1 MTEPGDQS
9 SATATPAETAKVA
22 APLRGLLS
30 DPGFLRIWIVGALV
44 GTIRWLEVLAVG
56 VYTYQATG
64 SPFIVATMLFARMVP
79 TMLLGAFAGVI
90 ADRVNRRH
98 LMMAGL
104 VVMCLVSASLA
115 ALAISDRL
123 AIWHIAVGAVLS
135 GVFWSAEFPVRRT
148 MLGEIAGLGRLSAA
162 MGLDSATSNF
172 TRMLGPLLGGTLL
185 TTLGLGGAYAL
196 GILLYAAAF
205 ISMLSLF
212 FQERTATETSP
223 VGLRMSISE
232 GFAYIRTNRVIAGTL
247 VITVLVNLFGFSY
260 VSMLPVIGEQQ
271 LDLGAVAIGVLMSVE
286 GCGALLGSL
295 CVAAWVRSR
304 YFTAIYM
311 LGSTLY
317 LAMILAFSLSPW
329 YSAAVVFLFA
339 GGLGIAFFG
348 SMQSTLIFFTAL
360 PRMRTRVMG
369 VLVACIG
376 AGPIGV
382 LHVGLLAEW
391 LGAHRAVTIIAVEG
405 LIAIA
410 VAACIWPELRRPPVL
425 PSEPKFWGQFT

>member
-1 MTEPGDQS
+1 MTQPEDQS
-9 SATATPAETAKVA
+9 SATGAPAETAKIA
-22 APLRGLLS
+22 APLRSLLR

-104 VVMCLVSASLA
+104 VVMALVSASLA
-115 ALAISDRL
+115 ALAIGGRL
-123 AIWHIAVGAVLS
+123 AIWHVAVGAVLS
-135 GVFWSAEFPVRRT
+135 GIFWSGEFPVRRT

-162 MGLDSATSNF
+162 MGLDSATNNF

-196 GILLYAAAF
+196 GVLLYAVAF
-205 ISMLSLF
+205 IGMMSLV
-212 FQERTATETSP
+212 FQERASTETSS
-223 VGLRMSISE
+223 VGVLTSIRE
-232 GFAYIRTNRVIAGTL
+232 GFAYIRTNRLIAGTL
-247 VITVLVNLFGFSY
+247 VITVFVNLFGFSY
-260 VSMLPVIGEQQ
+260 VSMVPVIGEQQ

-295 CVAAWVRSR
+295 CVAAWARSR
-304 YFTAIYM
+304 YFMAIYM

-339 GGLGIAFFG
+339 GGIGIAFFG
-348 SMQSTLIFFTAL
+348 SMQTTLIFFSTL

-410 VAACIWPELRRPPVL
+410 VAAYVWPELRRPPVL
-425 PSEPKFWGQFT
+425 PSELGK

>member
-1 MTEPGDQS
+1 MTDSGDRS
-9 SATATPAETAKVA
+9 SPATAGVEAARVA
-22 APLRGLLS
+22 APLRSLLT

-64 SPFIVATMLFARMVP
+64 SPFIVATMLFVRMVP

-98 LMMAGL
+98 LMMVGL
-104 VVMCLVSASLA
+104 VLMCLVSLSLA
-115 ALAISDRL
+115 ALAINDRL
-123 AIWHIAVGAVLS
+123 VIWHVALGAVLS
-135 GVFWSAEFPVRRT
+135 GIFWSGEFPVRRT

-162 MGLDSATSNF
+162 MGLDSATNNF
-172 TRMLGPLLGGTLL
+172 TRMLGPLLGGALL

-196 GILLYAAAF
+196 GVLLYAVAF
-205 ISMLSLF
+205 ISMLSLS
-212 FQERTATETSP
+212 FQENPSTESAS
-223 VGLRMSISE
+223 VGVLTSISE
-232 GFAYIRTNRVIAGTL
+232 GFAYIRTNRLIAGTL
-247 VITVLVNLFGFSY
+247 VITVFVNLFGFSY

-271 LDLGAVAIGVLMSVE
+271 LGLGAVAIGVLMSVE
-286 GCGALLGSL
+286 GCGALLGAL

-304 YFTAIYM
+304 YFTTIYM
-311 LGSTLY
+311 LGSALY
-317 LAMILAFSLSPW
+317 LMMILAFSLSPW

-391 LGAHRAVTIIAVEG
+391 LGASQAVTIIAVEG

-410 VAACIWPELRRPPVL
+410 VAACIWPELRRAPVL
-425 PSEPKFWGQFT
+425 PTELGR

>member
-1 MTEPGDQS
+1 MTDSGDRS
-9 SATATPAETAKVA
+9 SPATAGAEAARVA
-22 APLRGLLS
+22 APLRSLLT

-98 LMMAGL
+98 LMMVGL
-104 VVMCLVSASLA
+104 VLMCLVSLSLA
-115 ALAISDRL
+115 ALAINDRL
-123 AIWHIAVGAVLS
+123 VIWHIALGAVLS
-135 GVFWSAEFPVRRT
+135 GIFWSGEFPVRRT

-162 MGLDSATSNF
+162 MGLDSATNNF
-172 TRMLGPLLGGTLL
+172 TRMLGPLLGGALL

-196 GILLYAAAF
+196 GVLLYAVAF
-205 ISMLSLF
+205 ISMLSLS
-212 FQERTATETSP
+212 FQENPSTESAS
-223 VGLRMSISE
+223 VGVLTSISE
-232 GFAYIRTNRVIAGTL
+232 GFAYIRTNRLIAGTL
-247 VITVLVNLFGFSY
+247 VITVFVNLFGFSY

-271 LDLGAVAIGVLMSVE
+271 LGLGAVAIGVLMSVE

-311 LGSTLY
+311 SGSALY
-317 LAMILAFSLSPW
+317 LMMILAFSLSPW

-391 LGAHRAVTIIAVEG
+391 LGASRAVTIIAVEG

-410 VAACIWPELRRPPVL
+410 VAACIWPELRRAPVL
-425 PSEPKFWGQFT
+425 PTELGK

>member
-1 MTEPGDQS
+1 MTDSGDRS
-9 SATATPAETAKVA
+9 SPTTAGVEAARVA
-22 APLRGLLS
+22 APLRSLLT

-64 SPFIVATMLFARMVP
+64 SPFIVATMLFVRMVP

-98 LMMAGL
+98 LMMVGL
-104 VVMCLVSASLA
+104 VLMCLVSLSLA
-115 ALAISDRL
+115 ALAINDRL
-123 AIWHIAVGAVLS
+123 VIWHIALGAVLS
-135 GVFWSAEFPVRRT
+135 GIFWSGEFPVRRT

-162 MGLDSATSNF
+162 MGLDSATNNF
-172 TRMLGPLLGGTLL
+172 TRMLGPLLGGALL

-196 GILLYAAAF
+196 GVLLYAVAF
-205 ISMLSLF
+205 ISMSSLS
-212 FQERTATETSP
+212 FQENPSTESAS
-223 VGLRMSISE
+223 VGVLTSISE
-232 GFAYIRTNRVIAGTL
+232 GFAYIRTNRLIAGTL
-247 VITVLVNLFGFSY
+247 VITVFVNLFGFSY

-271 LDLGAVAIGVLMSVE
+271 LGLGAVAIGVLMSVE

-311 LGSTLY
+311 SGSALY
-317 LAMILAFSLSPW
+317 LMMILAFSLSPW

-391 LGAHRAVTIIAVEG
+391 LGASRAVTIIAVEG

-410 VAACIWPELRRPPVL
+410 VAACIWPELRRAPVL
-425 PSEPKFWGQFT
+425 PTELGK

>member
-1 MTEPGDQS
+1 MTDSGDRS
-9 SATATPAETAKVA
+9 SPTTAGVEAARVA
-22 APLRGLLS
+22 APLRSLLT

-64 SPFIVATMLFARMVP
+64 SPFIVATMLFVRMVP

-98 LMMAGL
+98 LMMVGL
-104 VVMCLVSASLA
+104 VLMCLVSLSLA
-115 ALAISDRL
+115 ALAINDRL
-123 AIWHIAVGAVLS
+123 VIWHIALGAVLS
-135 GVFWSAEFPVRRT
+135 GIFWSGEFPVRRT

-162 MGLDSATSNF
+162 MGLDSATNNF
-172 TRMLGPLLGGTLL
+172 TRMLGPLLGGALL

-196 GILLYAAAF
+196 GVLLYAVAF
-205 ISMLSLF
+205 ISMLSLS
-212 FQERTATETSP
+212 FQENPSTESAS
-223 VGLRMSISE
+223 VGVLTSISE
-232 GFAYIRTNRVIAGTL
+232 GFAYIRTNRLIAGTL
-247 VITVLVNLFGFSY
+247 VITVFVNLFGFSY

-271 LDLGAVAIGVLMSVE
+271 LGLGAVAIGVLMSVE

-311 LGSTLY
+311 SGSALY
-317 LAMILAFSLSPW
+317 LMMILAFSLSPW

-391 LGAHRAVTIIAVEG
+391 LGASRAVTIIAVEG

-410 VAACIWPELRRPPVL
+410 VAACIWPELRRAPVL
-425 PSEPKFWGQFT
+425 PTELGK